1 MKWWICLTALV
12 LALTTSAAAA
22 DLPAELERAAPEAA
36 EDLTGGDLSGGT
48 GFAQGVGNILDR
60 LADQVGDVVRERTRA
75 AAVLLVVVLCGVVE
89 GFAQGTGG
97 EGAAFLPMAGRCPS
111 PWPAG
116 SLTPLMGLGSRTI
129 GELADFSQ
137 ALLPTLAAATAA
149 SGAVTTATVQQ
160 VSTVFFVDLLLRLIR
175 QLLLPLVYL
184 YIGLLT
190 AAACL
195 PENRLGAIAEALKK
209 LVTWILTTA
218 LLVFTIYLSIVRIIS
233 GSADS
238 ATVKVAKAAISG
250 VVPVVG
256 GIIADASET
265 VLAGAGML
273 KNTIGVFGMLAIL
286 AACAYPFLQLGV
298 QYLLYKLTAYLASV
312 VGAPGLCKLIDGLG
326 GAFGL
331 ILGMTGGCA
340 LLLLISVLASVGAV
354 MP

>member
-1 MKWWICLTALV
+1 MR
-12 LALTTSAAAA
+12 SA
-22 DLPAELERAAPEAA
+22 P
-36 EDLTGGDLSGGT
+36 
-48 GFAQGVGNILDR
+48 
-60 LADQVGDVVRERTRA
+60 
-75 AAVLLVVVLCGVVE
+75 
-89 GFAQGTGG
+89 
-97 EGAAFLPMAGRCPS
+97 
-111 PWPAG
+111 
-116 SLTPLMGLGSRTI
+116 
-129 GELADFSQ
+129 
-137 ALLPTLAAATAA
+137 AATAA

-209 LVTWILTTA
+209 LVTWVLTTA